1 MIITYNGVQAVKVQF
16 GDTVLAF
23 DPISRESK
31 HKRPG
36 SFGADI
42 VLVSIDNPDM
52 NGVEQVSRGE
62 KQAFAVTGP
71 GEYEIG
77 GVFIKGLQSKSNF
90 PSTSS
95 RSSLSLRAHPS
106 ESKTGQVEKE
116 SINTI
121 YCVNLEN
128 MNLCFLGALGN
139 ANLSGNVI
147 SALDGIDILFVPI
160 GGNGVLNPTEAEK
173 LSVSLEPS
181 IIIPIHYDNDSLKK
195 FLKGAGA
202 EDVKPVDKLTIKKKD
217 LEGKEGEIVVLEAQ

>member
-95 RSSLSLRAHPS
+95 
-106 ESKTGQVEKE
+106 GQVEKE